1 LQTNDPATTSSAEET
16 ATRLV
21 LDLCQLLQVLNVLLE
36 NEYQALSSQDIGRFE
51 GLQAE
56 KDLLLERIAAIN
68 LDEVASSLESATGQS
83 RASALGQLQEA
94 WDSMRALGRSGN
106 ILQKRNEILINRK
119 LGVVRDALRSLQLE
133 GNNQTPTYYDLR
145 GRLTDKP

>member
-1 LQTNDPATTSSAEET
+1 
-16 ATRLV
+16 V
-21 LDLCQLLQVLNVLLE
+21 LDLCQLLRALNALLE
-36 NEYQALSSQDIGRFE
+36 NEYQALTSQDIGRFE

-56 KDLLLERIAAIN
+56 KELLLERITAIN
-68 LDEVASSLESATGQS
+68 IDEVASSLESATGKS
-83 RASALGQLQEA
+83 RASALGQLQAA
-94 WDSMRALGRSGN
+94 WDSMKALGSSGN

-133 GNNQTPTYYDLR
+133 GNNKTPAYYDLR